1 MKAQLKPRINL
12 EDRTALETV
21 IPLDTPF
28 IVFVD
33 PASSCNFKCTFC
45 PTGHRD
51 MIAETGRY
59 QGAMKYDVF
68 TKVVDDLGEF
78 GKPIK
83 VLRLYK
89 DGEPFLNKRFAD
101 MVRYAKSKDYIE
113 YIDTTTNGTFLTPD
127 RIGPVLEAGI
137 DKINI
142 SVDGMTVEQY
152 MQFTG
157 FKFDFPTFIEN
168 VKWIYENKGDT
179 EISIKIPGELIT
191 EDQKK
196 EFFDTFGDYCD
207 RIFIENF
214 APCWPEFDIEKHT
227 GVKITKG
234 IYQQDIG
241 ETDTC
246 PYIFYGYS
254 VNADGLVSSCF
265 LDWGRKL
272 IIGDARTHS
281 MREIWNSDK
290 MNALRLQHLEGR
302 RCENQT
308 CGNCGQLTHCLPDN
322 IDAHRPMLLEKFK
335 QIVKPDPSV
344 RAPGGTRIP
353 SPIAAE

>member
-21 IPLDTPF
+21 IPLDAPF

-68 TKVVDDLGEF
+68 TKVIDDLAAFE
-78 GKPIK
+78 KPIK

-157 FKFDFPTFIEN
+157 FKFDFPKF
-168 VKWIYENKGDT
+168 
-179 EISIKIPGELIT
+179 
-191 EDQKK
+191 
-196 EFFDTFGDYCD
+196 
-207 RIFIENF
+207 
-214 APCWPEFDIEKHT
+214 H
-227 GVKITKG
+227 
-234 IYQQDIG
+234 
-241 ETDTC
+241 
-246 PYIFYGYS
+246 
-254 VNADGLVSSCF
+254 
-265 LDWGRKL
+265 
-272 IIGDARTHS
+272 
-281 MREIWNSDK
+281 RECEVD
-290 MNALRLQHLEGR
+290 LREQG
-302 RCENQT
+302 
-308 CGNCGQLTHCLPDN
+308 
-322 IDAHRPMLLEKFK
+322 
-335 QIVKPDPSV
+335 
-344 RAPGGTRIP
+344 
-353 SPIAAE
+353 